1 MTNPIFTVNSP
12 FLAIN
17 SFVPSSGSTKKKV
30 SDDRFLTLFSSEII
44 GIFLNSFFNFLQI
57 ILLDS
62 VSAKVN
68 GELSLL

>member
-44 GIFLNSFFNFLQI
+44 GIFLNSFLIFH
-57 ILLDS
+57 
-62 VSAKVN
+62 K
-68 GELSLL
+68 